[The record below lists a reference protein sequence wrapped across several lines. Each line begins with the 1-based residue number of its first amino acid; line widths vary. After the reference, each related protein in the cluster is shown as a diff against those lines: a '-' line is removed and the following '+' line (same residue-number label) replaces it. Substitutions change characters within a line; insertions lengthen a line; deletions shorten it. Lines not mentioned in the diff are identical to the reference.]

1 MRDEMAM
8 YFSFVKNITK
18 DISALARQ
26 QMVQDE
32 HLKWITNDDRLLA
45 WLSIQISMH
54 TRANLINLPLHLTG
68 RDLVIA
74 MLDIWAADLNQK
86 ILTIINIKNTWIQH
100 IQQDHIFKWFK
111 KEDEPRRCETAWEW
125 LKKNKPELVSS
136 MAPFKN
142 QKDLL
147 MSFDLAQLSEAEKI
161 ICIDQIKKRWSQ
173 QRYREKL
180 TGKKQCNLIL
190 SDSTIQTLDKIA
202 IKYNL
207 KRAQILE
214 ILIKME
220 AEYEQYVPEK
230 LRQIGLID
238 SI

>member
-1 MRDEMAM
+1 MAM
-8 YFSFVKNITK
+8 HFSFVKNIAK
-18 DISALARQ
+18 GISALARQ
-26 QMVQDE
+26 QIIPDDY
-32 HLKWITNDDRLLA
+32 LKWITNNERLIA
-45 WLSIQISMH
+45 WLLLQIRTQ
-54 TRANLINLPLHLTG
+54 TRVYLINPPPRLTG
-68 RDLVIA
+68 RDLAIA
-74 MLDIWAADLNQK
+74 MLDIWAADLTK
-86 ILTIINIKNTWIQH
+86 KTITIKNIENTWIQH

-111 KEDEPRRCETAWEW
+111 KENEPRRCETAWEW

-147 MSFDLAQLSEAEKI
+147 MSFDLAQLSEAEKF

-180 TGKKQCNLIL
+180 TGKKQYNLIL
-190 SDSTIQTLDKIA
+190 SDNTIQTLDKLA

-207 KRAQILE
+207 KRTQILE

-220 AEYEQYVPEK
+220 AEYEQYIPEK